1 MEEVKL
7 LCKECKDEY
16 LLVTPVMTEGGV
28 PTYAIE
34 PHVCVVP
41 GMKGQQLQAR
51 MEEEA
56 RKIAEDFGLFT
67 RGDTQAQKTA
77 IINKV
82 ISRMPPM
89 TPMVENESLK
99 DLGAVEDNDRYPTD
113 GVPNNIA
120 HLYQSPLDELLDIV
134 NLTKLITLNITHVHP
149 HDLVLL
155 KSPEPPILCATFKS
169 AQDHGFI
176 VWVDFDIACRGA
188 AEPDHNGWTTY
199 FQEMLAYCELQ
210 GADWVKLD
218 IDSGE
223 IVDELKTFPE
233 EE

>member
-1 MEEVKL
+1 
-7 LCKECKDEY
+7 
-16 LLVTPVMTEGGV
+16 
-28 PTYAIE
+28 
-34 PHVCVVP
+34 
-41 GMKGQQLQAR
+41 MK
-51 MEEEA
+51 
-56 RKIAEDFGLFT
+56 
-67 RGDTQAQKTA
+67 
-77 IINKV
+77 
-82 ISRMPPM
+82 
-89 TPMVENESLK
+89 
-99 DLGAVEDNDRYPTD
+99 
-113 GVPNNIA
+113 
-120 HLYQSPLDELLDIV
+120 
-134 NLTKLITLNITHVHP
+134 LTKLITLNITHVHP

>member
-134 NLTKLITLNITHVHP
+134 NRRSRLQKNIAYLNANRSIGVP
-149 HDLVLL
+149 GAYKACWDML
-155 KSPEPPILCATFKS
+155 S
-169 AQDHGFI
+169 AH
-176 VWVDFDIACRGA
+176 R
-188 AEPDHNGWTTY
+188 
-199 FQEMLAYCELQ
+199 
-210 GADWVKLD
+210 
-218 IDSGE
+218 
-223 IVDELKTFPE
+223 DELDE
-233 EE
+233 EIQDVLQAGVEA